1 MNMSSW
7 TADGIYS
14 LCVWIQ
20 GRRIYPQEKVAQQNY
35 LIKQV

>member
-1 MNMSSW
+1 MNSSVAVSW

-20 GRRIYPQEKVAQQNY
+20 GAVYIHRKKWRNKTI
-35 LIKQV
+35 